1 MALLDL
7 LIPADVRYCARL
19 LGASAPELL
28 AVCGLLPARARSA
41 AIMLG
46 AANSLFLDEARRE
59 GVDPRTIT
67 ELRERVVRAY
77 AGSPVDRPLDRAI
90 ARLATEYHLPRI
102 VLDAALEAADWDASG
117 RRYATFDNLLDYCVR
132 AGAAPAVGLTY
143 LLGERDRD
151 KFARAADL
159 GVAIALTMI
168 ARDVSRHAR
177 EGRVLLPIEWLE
189 EACVDVDAWMTAPS
203 PSRGVHAV
211 VTRVLSA
218 AERFYR
224 RADPG
229 IRTIASAYRPAVRA
243 LRYSYKVD
251 AVYIGARSQDL
262 HDRAPS
268 TPALQR
274 AMAVLR
280 GVRAAEARD
289 QRGLPADGGWTLG
302 HPPLVEA
309 EFLIDGCLAPAERS

>member
-1 MALLDL
+1 MLAVLDPVL
-7 LIPADVRYCARL
+7 PPDLRYCARL
-19 LGASAPELL
+19 LGRSAPELL
-28 AVCGLLPARARSA
+28 AACCLLPSRARSA

-46 AANSLFLDEARRE
+46 AANSTFLDEARRE
-59 GVDPRTIT
+59 GVDPKTIT
-67 ELRERVVRAY
+67 ELRDRVALAY
-77 AGSPVDRPLDRAI
+77 AGTPLDRPLDRAI
-90 ARLATEYHLPRI
+90 GQLASAHRLPRA

-117 RRYATFDNLLDYCVR
+117 RRYATYHNLLDYCVR
-132 AGAAPAVGLTY
+132 AGSAPAVGITL

-151 KFARAADL
+151 VLARATDL

-168 ARDVSRHAR
+168 ARDVARHAR

-189 EACVDVDAWMTAPS
+189 EAGVDVDAWITEPR
-203 PSRGVHAV
+203 PSRGVHDV
-211 VTRVLSA
+211 VARVLSA

-262 HDRAPS
+262 VDRAPT
-268 TPALQR
+268 TPFVQR
-274 AMAVLR
+274 ALAVYR
-280 GVRAAEARD
+280 GVRAAAARD
-289 QRGLPADGGWTLG
+289 QRGEPAEGVWTLG
-302 HPPLVEA
+302 QPPIPEA
-309 EFLIDGCLAPAERS
+309 AALIDASLEARSL